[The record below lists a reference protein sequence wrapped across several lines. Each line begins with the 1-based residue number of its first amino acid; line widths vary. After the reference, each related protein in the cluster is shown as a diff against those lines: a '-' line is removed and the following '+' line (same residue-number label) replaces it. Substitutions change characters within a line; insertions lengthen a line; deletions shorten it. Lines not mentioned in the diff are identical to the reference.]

1 MDISNVKLLG
11 KYDSAKV
18 SSILSDKVVN
28 SEGDDEKQIK
38 P

>member
-1 MDISNVKLLG
+1 MDLNNGKLFG

-18 SSILSDKVVN
+18 SPILSDKVVN